1 MLCRNIM
8 TNLPELIAPAG
19 SIECLYAAV
28 ENGADAVYFGL
39 AKPYNFNARG
49 RAENIP
55 LEKLDEMLEFL
66 HRRGVR
72 GYLTLNTLIHVD
84 ELPAVESILREV
96 AVAGIDAVIIQ
107 DLGVARLAQRLCP
120 ELPLH
125 ASTQMSL
132 TSAVAIEQAATL
144 GIRRVIVPRELS
156 IRQIA
161 QLRRQ
166 IDIELPDV
174 ELECFIHGALC
185 ISYSGQCYASL
196 GLGSLG
202 LGGRS
207 ANRGNCAQ
215 PCRLP
220 YSVKQAGTERKP
232 ILSPHDLA
240 ALPVLPKLVSTGVHA
255 FKIEGR
261 LKPPEYVAEVTKV
274 YRESLDHLERISN
287 GYGLASVLPACAG
300 RTEKFRKK

>member
-1 MLCRNIM
+1 MIRSLFNTNPVRIP
-8 TNLPELIAPAG
+8 NLPELLSPAG
-19 SIECLYAAV
+19 SEECMYAAI

-55 LEKLDEMLEFL
+55 LEKLGDTMDTL
-66 HRRGVR
+66 HRRGLK
-72 GYLTLNTLIHVD
+72 GYLTLNTLVHCD
-84 ELPAVESILREV
+84 ELPAVETLLRESA
-96 AVAGIDAVIIQ
+96 AVHIDAIIVQ
-107 DLGVARLAQRLCP
+107 DIGVAMLAHRICP
-120 ELPLH
+120 DLPLH

-144 GIRRVIVPRELS
+144 GITRVILPRELS

-161 QLRRQ
+161 ELRRSTE
-166 IDIELPDV
+166 I

-196 GLGSLG
+196 GLG
-202 LGGRS
+202 GRSAHRGS
-207 ANRGNCAQ
+207 ANRGSCAQ

-220 YSVKQAGTERKP
+220 YSVVQTGTKPKP
-232 ILSPHDLA
+232 ILSPHDFA
-240 ALPVLPKLVSTGVHA
+240 ALPVLPQLIATGVHA

-261 LKPPEYVAEVTKV
+261 LKPPEYVAEVTKI
-274 YRESLDHLERISN
+274 YREAIDHF
-287 GYGLASVLPACAG
+287 AG
-300 RTEKFRKK
+300 TSHTTEPQVRRT

>member
-1 MLCRNIM
+1 MQN
-8 TNLPELIAPAG
+8 NPHLPELLSPAG
-19 SIECLYAAV
+19 SEECLYAAI

-39 AKPYNFNARG
+39 AKPHNFNARG

-55 LEKLDEMLEFL
+55 LEKLGDTMHTL
-66 HRRGVR
+66 HRRGLK
-72 GYLTLNTLIHVD
+72 GYLTLNTLIHCE
-84 ELPAVESILREV
+84 ELPAVESLLREV
-96 AVAGIDAVIIQ
+96 IAAPIDAIIVQ
-107 DLGVARLAQRLCP
+107 DIGVAVLAQRLCP
-120 ELPLH
+120 DLPLH

-132 TSAVAIEQAATL
+132 TSAASIEQVAAL
-144 GIRRVIVPRELS
+144 GIKRVILPRELS

-161 QLRRQ
+161 DLRRNTE
-166 IDIELPDV
+166 I

-196 GLGSLG
+196 GLG
-202 LGGRS
+202 GRS
-207 ANRGNCAQ
+207 ANRGSANRGSCTQ

-220 YSVKQAGTERKP
+220 YSVVQIGAKPKP

-240 ALPVLPKLVSTGVHA
+240 ALPMLPKLIATGVHA

-274 YRESLDHLERISN
+274 YREALDHFAV
-287 GYGLASVLPACAG
+287 AS
-300 RTEKFRKK
+300 T

>member
-1 MLCRNIM
+1 M
-8 TNLPELIAPAG
+8 
-19 SIECLYAAV
+19 
-28 ENGADAVYFGL
+28 
-39 AKPYNFNARG
+39 K
-49 RAENIP
+49 
-55 LEKLDEMLEFL
+55 
-66 HRRGVR
+66 
-72 GYLTLNTLIHVD
+72 GYLTLNTLIHFD
-84 ELPAVESILREV
+84 ELPAVESLLREV

-107 DLGVARLAQRLCP
+107 DIGVAVLAQRLCP

-132 TSAVAIEQAATL
+132 TSAAAIKQAATL
-144 GIRRVIVPRELS
+144 GIRRVILPRELS

-161 QLRRQ
+161 
-166 IDIELPDV
+166 ELQRSIDV

-196 GLGSLG
+196 GLG
-202 LGGRS
+202 GRS

-220 YSVKQAGTERKP
+220 YSVRQAGVERKP

-240 ALPVLPKLVSTGVHA
+240 ALPVLPKLIATGVHA

-274 YRESLDHLERISN
+274 YREALDCYVTYN
-287 GYGLASVLPACAG
+287 
-300 RTEKFRKK
+300 F

>member
-1 MLCRNIM
+1 MISIFLNEM
-8 TNLPELIAPAG
+8 KNDTKPNLPELLSPAG
-19 SIECLYAAV
+19 SEECMYAAI

-49 RAENIP
+49 RAENFA
-55 LEKLDEMLEFL
+55 LEKLGDTMNTL
-66 HRRGVR
+66 HRRGLK
-72 GYLTLNTLIHVD
+72 GYLTLNTLIHCD
-84 ELPAVESILREV
+84 ELPAVETLLREV
-96 AVAGIDAVIIQ
+96 IAAQIDAVIVQ
-107 DLGVARLAQRLCP
+107 DLGVAVLAHRLCP
-120 ELPLH
+120 DLPLH

-132 TSAVAIEQAATL
+132 TSAVAIKQASTL
-144 GIRRVIVPRELS
+144 GITRFILPRELS

-161 QLRRQ
+161 ELRRTT
-166 IDIELPDV
+166 EV

-220 YSVKQAGTERKP
+220 YSVVQTGTKPKP

-240 ALPVLPKLVSTGVHA
+240 ALPVLPKLIATGVHA

-261 LKPPEYVAEVTKV
+261 LKPPEYVAEVTRV
-274 YRESLDHLERISN
+274 YREAIDHCVS
-287 GYGLASVLPACAG
+287 
-300 RTEKFRKK
+300 

>member
-1 MLCRNIM
+1 MKAYSVPD
-8 TNLPELIAPAG
+8 LPELLAPAG
-19 SIECLYAAV
+19 SEECLYAAV

-55 LEKLDEMLEFL
+55 LEKLGDTMDML
-66 HRRGVR
+66 HRRGVK
-72 GYLTLNTLIHVD
+72 GYLTLNTLIHCD
-84 ELPAVESILREV
+84 ELPAVEPLLREV
-96 AVAGIDAVIIQ
+96 AAARIDAIIVQ
-107 DLGVARLAQRLCP
+107 DLGVTVLAHRLCP
-120 ELPLH
+120 DLPLH

-132 TSAVAIEQAATL
+132 TSAAAIEQAATL
-144 GIRRVIVPRELS
+144 GIKRVILPRELS

-161 QLRRQ
+161 ELRRHTA
-166 IDIELPDV
+166 I

-185 ISYSGQCYASL
+185 ISYSGQCFA
-196 GLGSLG
+196 SLG

-220 YSVKQAGTERKP
+220 YSVEQSDTKRKP
-232 ILSPHDLA
+232 ILSPHDFA
-240 ALPVLPKLVSTGVHA
+240 ALPILPKLIATGVHA

-261 LKPPEYVAEVTKV
+261 LKPPGYVAEVTKV
-274 YRESLDHLERISN
+274 YREALDHF
-287 GYGLASVLPACAG
+287 AG
-300 RTEKFRKK
+300 TLT

>member
-1 MLCRNIM
+1 MNDIPVK
-8 TNLPELIAPAG
+8 NLPELLSPAG
-19 SIECLYAAV
+19 SEECLYAAI

-55 LEKLDEMLEFL
+55 LEKLGDTMDML
-66 HRRGVR
+66 HRRGLK
-72 GYLTLNTLIHVD
+72 GYLTLNTLVHCD
-84 ELPAVESILREV
+84 ELPTVETLLREV
-96 AVAGIDAVIIQ
+96 AAAPIDAIIVQ
-107 DLGVARLAQRLCP
+107 DLGVAVLAHRLCP
-120 ELPLH
+120 DLPLH

-132 TSAVAIEQAATL
+132 TSAVAIKQASTL
-144 GIRRVIVPRELS
+144 GITRFILPRELS
-156 IRQIA
+156 LRQIA
-161 QLRRQ
+161 ELRRTT
-166 IDIELPDV
+166 EV

-196 GLGSLG
+196 GLGSLE

-220 YSVKQAGTERKP
+220 YSVVQTGTKPRP
-232 ILSPHDLA
+232 ILSPHDFA
-240 ALPVLPKLVSTGVHA
+240 ALPVLPKLIETGVHA

-261 LKPPEYVAEVTKV
+261 LKPPEYVAEVTRV
-274 YRESLDHLERISN
+274 YREALDSYAAENR
-287 GYGLASVLPACAG
+287 
-300 RTEKFRKK
+300 